1 MLRDKV
7 HRVDRVYLSIPEA
20 PAHAASH
27 ATVLCVDDGF
37 GRGDARDQAGTQWLG
52 AGGARIGAA
61 NGEALQAGD
70 GAAVSAAGALKL
82 EGDDDAELLLFDMAL

>member
-1 MLRDKV
+1 MLRDNV

-20 PAHAASH
+20 PAHAAPTQPCCALMTASDAVTH
-27 ATVLCVDDGF
+27 AIKP
-37 GRGDARDQAGTQWLG
+37 GRNGWVQVARGSVRL
-52 AGGARIGAA
+52 